1 MWKNTCVSNLCIG
14 IKYLIFAFVCV
25 YGNDENTILWEG
37 MNSECVQCLSAM
49 AARVKILRQANE

>member
-1 MWKNTCVSNLCIG
+1 MKNTCVSNLCIG
-14 IKYLIFAFVCV
+14 IKYLIFACVWV

-37 MNSECVQCLSAM
+37 MNSECVQYLSAM